1 MPAKGKYLLNE
12 QNLKQEAL
20 YRKFS
25 GISQYQPFVLLLG
38 LSMLTCA
45 TLLVLFF
52 SLKLVRCHTHTNAL
66 HAYTRPQ
73 SKVSPRSNAHPH
85 KCALLNK
92 LFKIRK
98 DNNCHRKDSIQ
109 HVLDQFCPC
118 CSDGFWWLKQ
128 PLLRNPAVTEVLIL
142 CSCVIWSLTITVLM
156 WTGIIRVRKFNVLIV
171 IIGSLCQ
178 VHQNGFFLGNM

>member
-1 MPAKGKYLLNE
+1 MPSDCSALIGQYYSVAALLLVRMPAKGKYLLNE
-12 QNLKQEAL
+12 QELKQEAL

-38 LSMLTCA
+38 LSMVTCA

-52 SLKLVRCHTHTNAL
+52 SLKLVRCHTHANAL

-85 KCALLNK
+85 KCALMNK
-92 LFKIRK
+92 LFKISKDTNCHCK
-98 DNNCHRKDSIQ
+98 DNSQ

-118 CSDGFWWLKQ
+118 CSDRF
-128 PLLRNPAVTEVLIL
+128 
-142 CSCVIWSLTITVLM
+142 
-156 WTGIIRVRKFNVLIV
+156 
-171 IIGSLCQ
+171 
-178 VHQNGFFLGNM
+178 